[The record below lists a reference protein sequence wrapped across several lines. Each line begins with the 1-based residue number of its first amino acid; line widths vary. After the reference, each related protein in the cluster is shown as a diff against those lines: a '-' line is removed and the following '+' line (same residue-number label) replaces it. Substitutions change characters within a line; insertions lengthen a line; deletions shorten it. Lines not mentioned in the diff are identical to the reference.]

1 MKRRPRGGKYNRQR
15 GQDLV
20 EYALALPIVL
30 LILMSILDLGRVVYV
45 YSSLHNSV
53 REGARYGII
62 YPTDAA
68 GIEAIVRTKAVG
80 LDPVD
85 LTVVVVQPDLQTV
98 RVRATYQFAVVSP
111 IVSVLVG
118 GSPWPLGSQT
128 TMRVEG

>member
-1 MKRRPRGGKYNRQR
+1 MNPGDKYDRER
-15 GQDLV
+15 GQDLI
-20 EYALALPIVL
+20 EYALVLPIML

-53 REGARYGII
+53 RDGARYGII
-62 YPTDAA
+62 NPTDAA
-68 GIEAIVRTKAVG
+68 GIEALVRTKAVG
-80 LDPVD
+80 LDPID
-85 LTVVVVQPDLQTV
+85 LTVVVVRPDLQTV

-118 GSPWPLGSQT
+118 GSPWPVGSQA